1 MVSIF
6 LFLLGFLL
14 FKISGIGLIA
24 FAIFSKSS
32 NYSLE
37 DLFSPIHKLLWKKA
51 KTEIITFLFGFL
63 LMLVAVLLYTL
74 FRI

>member
-6 LFLLGFLL
+6 LLLLGFLL
-14 FKISGIGLIA
+14 FKIAGIGLIA
-24 FAIFSKSS
+24 FAIFSKPS
-32 NYSLE
+32 NYSVE

-51 KTEIITFLFGFL
+51 RVEIITFLFSLL